1 MIVTDAN
8 GRKLEIIKL
17 HVPGPLYMTDEE
29 GNGIAQK
36 KQSLKERNKEMGR
49 APCCDKANVKKGT
62 WSPDED
68 AKLKDYIHQK
78 LLITISKTTGI
89 LSSRRNSNNV
99 GLTS

>member
-1 MIVTDAN
+1 
-8 GRKLEIIKL
+8 
-17 HVPGPLYMTDEE
+17 
-29 GNGIAQK
+29 
-36 KQSLKERNKEMGR
+36 MGR